1 MTKKKNGLTT
11 LTEVVQTFGEIV
23 DMEFNDF
30 KDLVHK
36 CAYGDL
42 CGLKNLLA
50 LTYERLK
57 KNVDGLRE
65 LYIKTED
72 EQKKEQA
79 QKTISE
85 TFIKMQMIEDKYIY
99 LNHYLDEKAELI
111 KN

>member
-1 MTKKKNGLTT
+1 MTKKKNALTT
-11 LTEVVQTFGEIV
+11 LTEMVHTFGEIV

-30 KDLVHK
+30 KELVHK

-57 KNVDGLRE
+57 KNVEGLRE

-72 EQKKEQA
+72 EQKKELA
-79 QKTISE
+79 LKTISE